1 MRLVNATWFP
11 LTIVVGLAVLTS
23 WVKYNLPTLDEQTQ
37 AEKRHDPDYIIEN
50 FQSVRL
56 DAQGKQ
62 KYLLNAKELR
72 HYPDD
77 NSTHLVMPHFSSFSP
92 DETVSIQSKNGRI
105 SENGKYYEFL
115 NDVYLIR
122 QNIHEHQ
129 DFLSLETNQLKVYPD
144 QQFVKS
150 ETDVKIRQGES
161 VVTAVGLD
169 FDQNK
174 RIVKLHSRVKGTYV
188 KAQ

>member
-1 MRLVNATWFP
+1 MP
-11 LTIVVGLAVLTS
+11 
-23 WVKYNLPTLDEQTQ
+23 PLDEQSL

-50 FQSVRL
+50 FQAVRL
-56 DAQGKQ
+56 DSTGKQ
-62 KYLLNAKELR
+62 KYLLVAKELR

-77 NSTHLVMPHFSSFSP
+77 NSTHLIMPHFSSFAP

-105 SENGKYYEFL
+105 SENGQYYEFL

-122 QNIHEHQ
+122 QNTRDHQ
-129 DFLSLETNQLKVYPD
+129 DFLNLETNQLKVYPD
-144 QQFVKS
+144 QKFVKS
-150 ETDVKIRQGES
+150 EVDVKIREGES

-169 FDQNK
+169 FYQNQ